1 MINNITMPKAALQGT
16 SKAGAPISSGASK
29 TKIEGLPAARKTD
42 SVTAHGDSPHNKA
55 IIAQG
60 SSKVVI
66 EGLPAAR
73 VGDPASCGHGISGG
87 ASRTE
92 IG

>member
-1 MINNITMPKAALQGT
+1 MPKAALQGT
-16 SKAGAPISSGASK
+16 SIAGAPISSGASK
-29 TKIEGLPAARKTD
+29 TKIESQPAARKTD
-42 SVTAHGDSPHNKA
+42 TVTAHGDSPHNKA
-55 IIAQG
+55 TIAEG

-73 VGDPASCGHGISGG
+73 IGDAASCGHGISGG
-87 ASRTE
+87 ASKTN